1 MPTWLNWIRRI
12 VKWAIVAAL
21 SLTVVVAIVAFFAIR
36 AFITPPSDEFGN
48 VEDEAKRAGLTV
60 ADLPGSGDEYFV
72 NVDKG
77 LLIKPADG
85 EEYPAEVVQ
94 VANDV
99 GLEPEEVRQAA
110 IRGQNMW
117 LVWTG
122 GNDRFWEYAALNTIG
137 AFDLLKLAS
146 SYQNEADPDN
156 SSAYG
161 RFNRF
166 RWLGLINEPCF
177 EQATGP
183 DPSRFGL
190 WLDVRTDE
198 CDDDP
203 FANAEAYPGVKI
215 GSRGTEVVSASDLD
229 GYA

>member
-48 VEDEAKRAGLTV
+48 VEDVAKRAGLTV

-77 LLIKPADG
+77 LLVKPADG
-85 EEYPAEVVQ
+85 EDYPAEVVQ

-99 GLEPEEVRQAA
+99 GLVPEEVRQAA

-122 GNDRFWEYAALNTIG
+122 GGDCRLFRDPRLHHAALG
-137 AFDLLKLAS
+137 
-146 SYQNEADPDN
+146 
-156 SSAYG
+156 
-161 RFNRF
+161 
-166 RWLGLINEPCF
+166 
-177 EQATGP
+177 
-183 DPSRFGL
+183 
-190 WLDVRTDE
+190 
-198 CDDDP
+198 
-203 FANAEAYPGVKI
+203 
-215 GSRGTEVVSASDLD
+215 
-229 GYA
+229 